1 MPDTLPI
8 ASRYGARRKA
18 VDQTLKR
25 ELIDL
30 GLPAVVDIIEGQED
44 EIRQFERAMD
54 KLAAHIADTKRLIE
68 DAR

>member
-1 MPDTLPI
+1 M
-8 ASRYGARRKA
+8 
-18 VDQTLKR
+18 DQTLKR
-25 ELIDL
+25 QLIDL
-30 GLPAVVDIIEGQED
+30 GLSSVVDIIEGQED

>member
-1 MPDTLPI
+1 MD
-8 ASRYGARRKA
+8 R
-18 VDQTLKR
+18 DLKSK
-25 ELIDL
+25 LIDI
-30 GLPAVVDIIEGQED
+30 GLPSVVDIIEGQED